1 MISSGVD
8 LGVVFHMNG
17 KGKRLTCGYA
27 GNSLAGRRG
36 ADGRGLNE
44 SLVSF
49 MIHHGTISDR
59 EPDVVRHIRN
69 EVALGS
75 ISPLPVA
82 PTISDFGELD
92 GEVVLESDIG
102 VLDIDV
108 RRGSVILCLRM

>member
-1 MISSGVD
+1 M
-8 LGVVFHMNG
+8 
-17 KGKRLTCGYA
+17 
-27 GNSLAGRRG
+27 AGRRG
-36 ADGRGLNE
+36 ADGRGLSE
-44 SLVSF
+44 CLVSF
-49 MIHHGTISDR
+49 MIHLEIVTDR

-82 PTISDFGELD
+82 PTISNFGELD

-108 RRGSVILCLRM
+108 RGADP